1 MNEIRLKGP
10 RRQKQTQEQNKKDWA
25 SSTGLC
31 QRHKPQHPH
40 HVKVSLRRLTK
51 RQWRTTGLTI
61 HKQLYNKA
69 KHHVTKLVQKLSL
82 FFTAQ
87 RLQQQLRAKNSTPTN
102 LPPEQNVSFYQPFFL
117 SLTCPIFSLIFLGG
131 TK

>member
-69 KHHVTKLVQKLSL
+69 KHHVTKLVQKAKSV

-87 RLQQQLRAKNSTPTN
+87 RLQQQLRAKNSSPPPTN
-102 LPPEQNVSFYQPFFL
+102 FPPEQNVPSTDHV
-117 SLTCPIFSLIFLGG
+117 SSV
-131 TK
+131 